1 MEDLLTRSKNVIH
14 HKSATE
20 IHFPALKQKWP
31 LNNNATEIHNGNSVP
46 CSSKKNNIRKNR
58 QYIRNVYGVL
68 A

>member
-1 MEDLLTRSKNVIH
+1 MENLLTRSKNVIH

-20 IHFPALKQKWP
+20 IHFPAFKKWP

-46 CSSKKNNIRKNR
+46 CSSKKINKRMHH
-58 QYIRNVYGVL
+58 QYVRSVYWFL